1 MNRLNHGVVVCFV
14 KLIDG
19 LVQNPKKD
27 IKTKRENLA
36 NNLVHMHEEANKF
49 REHQAREI
57 LIGTLQ
63 RQVDERRRVLDDLN
77 EQILKADEALKA
89 ALYKF

>member
-1 MNRLNHGVVVCFV
+1 MCVFVIQLINICFV
-14 KLIDG
+14 MCTR
-19 LVQNPKKD
+19 
-27 IKTKRENLA
+27 TKRENLA